1 MGALE
6 DFKKAR
12 PVHSNQFMLKSYS
25 NVKSQNQLKTYHQND
40 PVGLLTESIYKDA
53 KDSRIRAFE

>member
-12 PVHSNQFMLKSYS
+12 PVHSNQFMLKSFG
-25 NVKSQNQLKTYHQND
+25 NVKSQNQLKTYNQDATN
-40 PVGLLTESIYKDA
+40 LLSDSIYKDT
-53 KDSRIRAFE
+53 KDSRVRAFE